1 MVGCK
6 NHRLQQWLQFFGLP
20 PPPCPSSLAVGFID
34 METEEKFESASYE
47 SSDGELGSDSEGGES
62 KSESEGRES
71 WSDSEGGES
80 PSESE
85 GGDSPSE
92 SEGGRNRNRRCR
104 TGEKVP
110 LTAYEASR
118 LVNIAR
124 NNKKLEDLGLP
135 ALLCEVSGAVKA
147 DATRVGVVNLVSI
160 PKPQCGSS
168 VRIEVVV
175 CK

>member
-1 MVGCK
+1 MQLRCRIYLAGCR

-34 METEEKFESASYE
+34 METEEKSESASYE
-47 SSDGELGSDSEGGES
+47 SSDGESG
-62 KSESEGRES
+62 SESDGGES

-85 GGDSPSE
+85 GG
-92 SEGGRNRNRRCR
+92 RNRDRRCR

-124 NNKKLEDLGLP
+124 NNKKLEDLGLS
-135 ALLCEVSGAVKA
+135 ALVCKVSGAVKA

-160 PKPQCGSS
+160 PKP
-168 VRIEVVV
+168 
-175 CK
+175 